1 MDEILHFTARRT
13 QFFAPFSPRYSDF
26 PGIEVAFKNLK
37 CTFSFFFFVQSH
49 WSVASGIDTE
59 IKVAP
64 TKVLVVKTITYSKI
78 VVNCFLR

>member
-13 QFFAPFSPRYSDF
+13 QFFASFSPRYSDF
-26 PGIEVAFKNLK
+26 PGIEVAFKNFK
-37 CTFSFFFFVQSH
+37 CTFSFFFYKATGQLLV
-49 WSVASGIDTE
+49 SVDTE

-64 TKVLVVKTITYSKI
+64 TKILVVKTITHGKI